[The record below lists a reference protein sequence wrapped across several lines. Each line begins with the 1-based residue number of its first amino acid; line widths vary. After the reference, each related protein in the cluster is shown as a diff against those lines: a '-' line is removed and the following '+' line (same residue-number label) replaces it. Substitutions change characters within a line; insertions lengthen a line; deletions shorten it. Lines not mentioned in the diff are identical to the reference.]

1 VAASGLWT
9 GCWQKNNKKIERE
22 IFHKTIE
29 RIMTMKKL
37 ILSLITLTTLIAPSL
52 ALASDWKIDSD
63 HSAAH
68 FKVQHMMIAD
78 VRGSFS
84 DVQGVAFINDKDIS
98 RSTINVTINAAS
110 INTGVAKRDGHLK
123 SADFFDVEKY
133 PTLTFKSKQ
142 VKKATDNKLAVV
154 GDLTL
159 HGVTKEV
166 VLMVSGPSDNA
177 KDPWGNTRKGAKA
190 TTQVNRKDFGIIWNT
205 TLDNGGLLIGE
216 EVEITID
223 LELIKQAG

>member
-1 VAASGLWT
+1 
-9 GCWQKNNKKIERE
+9 
-22 IFHKTIE
+22 
-29 RIMTMKKL
+29 MKHI
-37 ILSLITLTTLIAPSL
+37 ILTLIAITTFITPSI
-52 ALASDWKIDSD
+52 AKASDWQIDPD

-78 VRGSFS
+78 VQGSFP
-84 DVQGVAFINDKDIS
+84 DVQGVALIDNKDIT
-98 RSTINVTINAAS
+98 RSTIDVTINAAS
-110 INTGVAKRDGHLK
+110 INTGVEKRDGHLK

-133 PTLTFKSKQ
+133 PTLTFKSKR
-142 VKKATDNKLAVV
+142 VKKAGGNKLKVV

-166 VLMVSGPSDNA
+166 ELLVYGPSDDA

-190 TTQVNRKDFGIIWNT
+190 TTQINRKDFGIVWNA
-205 TLDNGGLLIGE
+205 TLDNGGVLIGD
-216 EVEITID
+216 EVEIEID

>member
-1 VAASGLWT
+1 
-9 GCWQKNNKKIERE
+9 
-22 IFHKTIE
+22 
-29 RIMTMKKL
+29 MKRL
-37 ILSLITLTTLIAPSL
+37 ILTLITLTLLIAPSL
-52 ALASDWKIDSD
+52 AMAANWSIDPD

-78 VRGSFS
+78 VRGSFP
-84 DVQGVAFINDKDIS
+84 DVQGVAVINDKDIT
-98 RSTINVTINAAS
+98 RSTIDVTINAAS
-110 INTGVAKRDGHLK
+110 INTGVEKRDAHLK

-133 PTLTFKSKQ
+133 PVLTFKSKR
-142 VKKATDNKLAVV
+142 VKKASGNTLKVV

-166 VLMVSGPSDNA
+166 ELLVSGPSDDA

-190 TTQVNRKDFGIIWNT
+190 ITRIDRKDFGIVYNA
-205 TLDNGGLLIGE
+205 TLDNGGVLIGD
-216 EVEITID
+216 EVEIVID

>member
-1 VAASGLWT
+1 M
-9 GCWQKNNKKIERE
+9 K
-22 IFHKTIE
+22 
-29 RIMTMKKL
+29 RI
-37 ILSLITLTTLIAPSL
+37 ILTLIALTAFIAPTF
-52 ALASDWKIDSD
+52 AIASDWNIDSD

-78 VRGSFS
+78 VQGSFPE
-84 DVQGVAFINDKDIS
+84 VQGVAFIDDKDIT
-98 RSTINVTINAAS
+98 RSVIDVTINAAS
-110 INTGVAKRDGHLK
+110 IDTGVEKRDAHLK
-123 SADFFDVEKY
+123 SADFFDVDKF
-133 PTLTFKSKQ
+133 PTLTFKSKR
-142 VKKATDNKLAVV
+142 VKKAWGKKLKVV

-166 VLMVSGPSDNA
+166 ELLVYGPSDNA

-190 TTQVNRKDFGIIWNT
+190 TTLINRKDFGIVWNA

-216 EVEITID
+216 EVDITID

>member
-1 VAASGLWT
+1 
-9 GCWQKNNKKIERE
+9 
-22 IFHKTIE
+22 
-29 RIMTMKKL
+29 
-37 ILSLITLTTLIAPSL
+37 
-52 ALASDWKIDSD
+52 
-63 HSAAH
+63 
-68 FKVQHMMIAD
+68 MMIAD

-98 RSTINVTINAAS
+98 RSTINVTINATS

-142 VKKATDNKLAVV
+142 VKKATDNQLAVV

-166 VLMVSGPSDNA
+166 VLLVSGPSDNA
-177 KDPWGNTRKGAKA
+177 KDPWGNIRKGAKA
-190 TTQVNRKDFGIIWNT
+190 TTQVNRKDFGIIWNA